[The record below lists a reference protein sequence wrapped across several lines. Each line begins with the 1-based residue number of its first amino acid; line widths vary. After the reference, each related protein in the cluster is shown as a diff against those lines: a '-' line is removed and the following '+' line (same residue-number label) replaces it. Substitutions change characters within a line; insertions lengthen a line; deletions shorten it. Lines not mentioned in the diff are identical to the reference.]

1 MSGVADHL
9 RGRGVA
15 FEEIPHTKTYTS
27 VAEAQALGIAADEV
41 LKGIVVKT
49 ASGYTLAAIPGARR
63 LDMGLV
69 RRAVDDHHARLATEE
84 ELERDFPAYELGA
97 LPPVGSIL
105 GLPAYVDPEV
115 LEHET
120 IVFAAGT
127 QTGSVKVR
135 TAELFR
141 DEPISVVPL
150 TRHPEEEDREAL
162 RR

>member
-1 MSGVADHL
+1 MSAVAEHL
-9 RGRGVA
+9 RGRGIA
-15 FEEIPHTKTYTS
+15 FEEIPHAKVYTS
-27 VAEAQALGIAADEV
+27 IAEAQALGIAADEV

-49 ASGYTLAAIPGARR
+49 AAGYALAAIPGARR

-69 RRAVDDHHARLATEE
+69 RHAVEDHHARLATEE
-84 ELERDFPAYELGA
+84 ELEREFPAYELGA

-120 IVFAAGT
+120 VVFAAGT
-127 QTGSVKVR
+127 QTESVKVR

-150 TRHPEEEDREAL
+150 TRRPEEADRES

>member
-1 MSGVADHL
+1 
-9 RGRGVA
+9 
-15 FEEIPHTKTYTS
+15 
-27 VAEAQALGIAADEV
+27 
-41 LKGIVVKT
+41 
-49 ASGYTLAAIPGARR
+49 
-63 LDMGLV
+63 MGLV
-69 RRAVDDHHARLATEE
+69 RHAVDDHHARMATED
-84 ELERDFPAYELGA
+84 ELEREFPAYELGA

-120 IVFAAGT
+120 VVFAAGT
-127 QTGSVKVR
+127 QTESVKVR

-150 TRHPEEEDREAL
+150 TRRPEEADRES